1 MDPSTM
7 DPSVLATLDLTQVPA
22 AMPPPGV
29 MPNFDNP
36 HSLKGEL
43 LIINVVFTTLTAI
56 FVAIR
61 LYSRGFISKQ
71 FGLDDWFCGI
81 ATAASIAHA
90 VVIRE
95 QTNYGYGFHLWD
107 IRASTIMVAIENRIL
122 LANNFPY
129 MACLLF
135 GKLSI
140 LMLFSRLFAVSPRTK
155 IVIISVMVF
164 TTLYTLSIL
173 SVSIASFVECGS
185 ITEMSS
191 PLCVAMGTSIS
202 VVQSVINVVTDFMVL
217 LIPLPMTLALNLPLK
232 RKIAVSSVFLTGL
245 LACAASIGRL
255 VSAIK
260 TLGAID
266 IMWIQAQN
274 DVFTVLE
281 MNAVV
286 IASCLLT
293 LPTFFRRCKK
303 WTTEIYSNMRSSQ
316 QDSSDKSMNKLPSN
330 EEIYNPAAAQE
341 KAAPAKK
348 PKDPYAMITLTNITV
363 MSQDQDQ
370 DTQLSEKDKSVRNPS
385 SESGEHGAQV

>member
-1 MDPSTM
+1 MDPSSM
-7 DPSVLATLDLTQVPA
+7 DPSVLATMDLTMVPA
-22 AMPPPGV
+22 GMPPPGV

-43 LIINVVFTTLTAI
+43 LIINVIFTTLMAL

-71 FGLDDWFCGI
+71 FGWDDWFCSI
-81 ATAASIAHA
+81 AAAASIAHA

-95 QTNYGYGFHLWD
+95 QTKYGYGFHVWD
-107 IRASTIMVAIENRIL
+107 IRASTIMVAIENRIFF
-122 LANNFPY
+122 ANNFPY

-140 LMLFSRLFAVSPRTK
+140 LLLFSRLFAVSPRTK
-155 IVIISVMVF
+155 IVIISAMVF
-164 TTLYTLSIL
+164 TTLYSVSIL
-173 SVSIASFVECGS
+173 SVSVASFVECGS
-185 ITEMSS
+185 FADMQK
-191 PLCVAMGTSIS
+191 PLCVAMGRSIS
-202 VVQSVINVVTDFMVL
+202 VVQSVINVLTDFLVL

-255 VSAIK
+255 VSALK

-293 LPTFFRRCKK
+293 LPTFFRRCKQ
-303 WTTEIYSNMRSSQ
+303 WTTDIYSNMKSSQ
-316 QDSSDKSMNKLPSN
+316 QTSSDKSMSKLPSN
-330 EEIYNPAAAQE
+330 EEICNPAAVQE

-363 MSQDQDQ
+363 MSQEQG
-370 DTQLSEKDKSVRNPS
+370 TQLSEEEKSVRTS
-385 SESGEHGAQV
+385 ARESGEQSTRA